1 MNYPLIRNSNLLI
14 IHFQGLESNPCRAT
28 EDAVLFLIKICMR
41 HLGRVFQLVQQYQVF
56 SGAIIT
62 EELSI

>member
-1 MNYPLIRNSNLLI
+1 MLI